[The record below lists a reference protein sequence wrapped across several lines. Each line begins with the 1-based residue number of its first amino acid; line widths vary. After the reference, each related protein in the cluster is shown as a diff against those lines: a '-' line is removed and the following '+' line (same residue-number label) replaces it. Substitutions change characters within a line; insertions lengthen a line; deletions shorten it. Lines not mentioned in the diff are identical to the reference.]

1 MIRTTDPKAQ
11 YRRCLVAYR
20 ATPICGLASAFV
32 LFGCLGVAPGSTRTA
47 REATVQ
53 DATVRS
59 PDDGCSQGGRCVA
72 CAVGHYD
79 RCQIQCDQGDGNACD
94 LLGMDYDLGV
104 VHMVDHKRARIL
116 YERGCSLGSLDAC
129 QGVAG
134 GYVSG
139 VAIPKDVAF
148 GSRMFIDLCARGH
161 APSCTSASRLLVRVG
176 NASEAFKYAER
187 GCGLGN
193 RFGCR
198 FLSEQCAKLGSPQP
212 DCAKRAL
219 ERACALGDSEA
230 CP

>member
-1 MIRTTDPKAQ
+1 MTGTTDREAQ
-11 YRRCLVAYR
+11 YHRCLVAYR
-20 ATPICGLASAFV
+20 ATPICCLALAFV
-32 LFGCLGVAPGSTRTA
+32 LFGCFGDAQGPTRTA
-47 REATVQ
+47 RETTVQ
-53 DATVRS
+53 DAAVRS
-59 PDDGCSQGGRCVA
+59 PDDSCSRAGKCVA

-129 QGVAG
+129 QDVAG

-139 VAIPKDVAF
+139 VGIPKDVAF
-148 GSRMFIDLCARGH
+148 GTRMFTDLCARGH
-161 APSCTSASRLLVRVG
+161 APSCTSASRLFVRVG
-176 NASEAFKYAER
+176 NTSEAFKYAER

-193 RFGCR
+193 RVGCR
-198 FLSEQCAKLGSPQP
+198 VLSEQCAKLGSPEP

-219 ERACALGDSEA
+219 ERACALGDTEA